1 MNGKFRAQ
9 SDLIAVALWWG
20 RDFSQLSKMS
30 PCCCCRCSL
39 SRVWLFTTPWT
50 ATCQPPLSSTVSQ
63 SLLKFMRIESVML
76 SNHLILC
83 RHLLLLP
90 STFRVFSNELALSIR
105 QWSIAASASAS
116 VFPINIQCWFPLG
129 LIYLVS
135 LQSKE
140 LSRVSL
146 QHLSLEASILQ
157 RSAFFKVQLS
167 HPCMT
172 AGKSLALTLQSVVSK
187 LMSLLFNMLYRFVKV
202 FFPRN
207 KLFFFF

>member
-1 MNGKFRAQ
+1 MSLGIGSIFLFEAVMNGKFRAQ
-9 SDLIAVALWWG
+9 SHLIAVALWWG

-30 PCCCCRCSL
+30 PCCCCCCSL
-39 SRVWLFTTPWT
+39 SHVWLFTTPWT
-50 ATCQPPLSSTVSQ
+50 ATRQPPLSSTVSRR
-63 SLLKFMRIESVML
+63 LLKFMCIESMML

-90 STFRVFSNELALSIR
+90 SIIRVFSNELAVSIR

-146 QHLSLEASILQ
+146 
-157 RSAFFKVQLS
+157 
-167 HPCMT
+167 
-172 AGKSLALTLQSVVSK
+172 
-187 LMSLLFNMLYRFVKV
+187 
-202 FFPRN
+202 
-207 KLFFFF
+207 